1 MKILVT
7 IKQVASL
14 DEDFELRD
22 DGRDVEADFHVFDLN
37 EWDHYALEEAMR
49 LKEGAQDAGIEVV
62 VATVGPDSADEEL
75 RKCLAKGADRA
86 IRIWSDDLEGA
97 DPVGNARVL
106 AALARKEAPDLIFA
120 GVQASDHAYGATG
133 MALAGLLDW
142 PHAAVVA
149 GLDYSPGSPCATV
162 RRELEGGAYATVKVQ
177 TPAVLTLQLGINTPR
192 YASLRG
198 IKQAA
203 ARSIQTLSPAELGVP
218 AGETGAA
225 GSLSRVRRVYVP
237 ELGRAQMIDGTPAE
251 QAARLAS
258 LIKEFRGE
266 A

>member
-1 MKILVT
+1 M
-7 IKQVASL
+7 
-14 DEDFELRD
+14 
-22 DGRDVEADFHVFDLN
+22 
-37 EWDHYALEEAMR
+37 
-49 LKEGAQDAGIEVV
+49 
-62 VATVGPDSADEEL
+62 
-75 RKCLAKGADRA
+75 
-86 IRIWSDDLEGA
+86 
-97 DPVGNARVL
+97 
-106 AALARKEAPDLIFA
+106 IFA

-149 GLDYSPGSPCATV
+149 GLDYSPGSLCATA

-203 ARSIQTLSPAELGVP
+203 TRPIETLSPADLGVP
-218 AGETGAA
+218 ADETGAA
-225 GSLSRVRRVYVP
+225 GSLSRVRREDVP
-237 ELGRAQMIDGTPAE
+237 EVGRAQMIDGTPAE

>member
-22 DGRDVEADFHVFDLN
+22 DARDVEADFHVFDLN

-49 LKEGAQDAGIEVV
+49 LKEGANGEVEVV

-86 IRIWSDDLEGA
+86 IRVWSDELEEA
-97 DPVGNARVL
+97 DPIAIARVL
-106 AALARKEAPDLIFA
+106 AALARKEAPDMVFA

-149 GLDYSPGSPCATV
+149 GLDYTPGAKTASA
-162 RRELEGGAYATVKVQ
+162 RRELEGGAYATVEVQ
-177 TPAVLTLQLGINTPR
+177 CPAVLTIQLGINTPR

-203 ARSIQTLSPAELGVP
+203 ARPIETLTPVELGLP
-218 AGETGAA
+218 PEQTGAA
-225 GSLSRVRRVYVP
+225 GSLSRIRRVYVP
-237 ELGRAQMIDGTPAE
+237 SVGRAQMIEGTPSE

-266 A
+266 AK

>member
-14 DEDFELRD
+14 DEDFELND
-22 DGRDVEADFHVFDLN
+22 DGRDVSADFHVFDLN

-49 LKEGAQDAGIEVV
+49 LKEGANGEIEIV
-62 VATVGPDSADEEL
+62 VATVGPESADEEL

-86 IRIWSDDLEGA
+86 VRIWSDELEEA
-97 DPVGNARVL
+97 DPVAIARVL
-106 AALARKEAPDLIFA
+106 AALARKEAPDMIFA
-120 GVQASDHAYGATG
+120 GVQASDHAYGVTG
-133 MALAGLLDW
+133 MALAGLIDW

-149 GLDYSPGSPCATV
+149 GLDYTPGAKTATA
-162 RRELEGGAYATVKVQ
+162 RRELEGGAYATVEVQ
-177 TPAVLTLQLGINTPR
+177 CPAVLTLQLGINTPR

-203 ARSIQTLSPAELGVP
+203 QRPIETLTPDELGL
-218 AGETGAA
+218 AADETGAA
-225 GSLSRVRRVYVP
+225 GSLSRIRRVYVP
-237 ELGRAQMIDGTPAE
+237 ATGRAQMIAGTPAE
-251 QAARLAS
+251 QAARLAG

-266 A
+266 AK

>member
-1 MKILVT
+1 MKILVA

-22 DGRDVEADFHVFDLN
+22 DGRDVESDFRVLDMN
-37 EWDHYALEEAMR
+37 EWDHYTLEAALQ
-49 LKEGAQDAGIEVV
+49 LKENAGNDVEVV
-62 VATVGPDSADEEL
+62 VATIGPDSADEAL
-75 RKCLAKGADRA
+75 RTCLAKGADRA
-86 IRIWSDDLEGA
+86 VRLWSDDLAES
-97 DPVGNARVL
+97 DPIAIARVL
-106 AALARKEAPDLIFA
+106 AALARKEVPDMIFT
-120 GVQASDHAYGATG
+120 GVQASDHAHGATG

-149 GLDYSPGSPCATV
+149 GLEYAPGAQTATA
-162 RRELEGGAYATVKVQ
+162 RRELEGGAYATVTVQ
-177 TPAVLTLQLGINTPR
+177 CPAVLTLQLGINTPR

-203 ARSIQTLSPAELGVP
+203 ARPIETLAPEALGLT
-218 AGETGAA
+218 ADQIGAA

-237 ELGRAQMIDGTPAE
+237 AAGRASMIDGTPAE

-258 LIKEFRGE
+258 LIKEFQGE

>member
-49 LKEGAQDAGIEVV
+49 IKEGAGGDVEVV

-86 IRIWSDDLEGA
+86 IRVWSDDLEES
-97 DPVGNARVL
+97 DPVGIARVL
-106 AALARKEAPDLIFA
+106 AALARKEAPDMIFA

-133 MALAGLLDW
+133 MALAGLLNW

-149 GLDYSPGSPCATV
+149 GLDYTPGANTATA
-162 RRELEGGAYATVKVQ
+162 RRELEGGAYATVTVQ
-177 TPAVLTLQLGINTPR
+177 CPAVLTLQLGINTPR

-203 ARSIQTLSPAELGVP
+203 ARPIETATPAELDLP
-218 AGETGAA
+218 AGETGPA
-225 GSLSRVRRVYVP
+225 GSASRVRRVYVP
-237 ELGRAQMIDGTPAE
+237 EVGRAQMIEGTPAE

-266 A
+266 AI

>member
-7 IKQVASL
+7 IKQVTSL
-14 DEDFELRD
+14 DEDFELRE

-49 LKEGAQDAGIEVV
+49 LKEAAGGDIEVV
-62 VATVGPDSADEEL
+62 VATVGPNSADEEL

-86 IRIWSDDLEGA
+86 IRVWSDELEES
-97 DPVGNARVL
+97 DPIAIARVL
-106 AALARKEAPDLIFA
+106 AALAAKEAPDMIFA

-149 GLDYSPGSPCATV
+149 GLDYAPGAHTATA

-177 TPAVLTLQLGINTPR
+177 CPAVLTLQLGINTPR

-203 ARSIQTLSPAELGVP
+203 ARPIETIAPDALGLL
-218 AGETGAA
+218 AQQIGAA
-225 GSLSRVRRVYVP
+225 GSLSRVRRMYVP
-237 ELGRAQMIDGTPAE
+237 SVGRAQMIDGTPAE

-258 LIKEFRGE
+258 LIKEFLGE
-266 A
+266 AK

>member
-49 LKEGAQDAGIEVV
+49 LKEGAQDAGVEVV

-86 IRIWSDDLEGA
+86 IRVWSDDLEGA
-97 DPVGNARVL
+97 DPVGIARVL
-106 AALARKEAPDLIFA
+106 AALARKEAPDMIFA

-149 GLDYSPGSPCATV
+149 GLDYSPGSLCATA

-203 ARSIQTLSPAELGVP
+203 TRPIETLSPADLGVP
-218 AGETGAA
+218 ADETGAA

-237 ELGRAQMIDGTPAE
+237 EVGRAQMIDGTPAE

>member
-1 MKILVT
+1 MKILVA

-22 DGRDVEADFHVFDLN
+22 DDRDVDADFHVFDLN
-37 EWDHYALEEAMR
+37 EWDHYALEQALL
-49 LKEGAQDAGIEVV
+49 LKEAGNSDIEVV
-62 VATVGPDSADEEL
+62 VVTVGPERADEEL

-86 IRIWSDDLEGA
+86 IRIWSDELEEA
-97 DPVGNARVL
+97 DPVGVARAL
-106 AALARKEAPDLIFA
+106 AALARREAPDMIFA

-149 GLDYSPGSPCATV
+149 GLEYTPGTGTASA
-162 RRELEGGAYATVKVQ
+162 RRELEGGAYANVTVQ
-177 TPAVLTLQLGINTPR
+177 CPAVLTLQLGINTPR

-203 ARSIQTLSPAELGVP
+203 SRPIETVTPDAIGLSAD
-218 AGETGAA
+218 ETGTR
-225 GSLSRVRRVYVP
+225 GSLSRIRRVYVP

-251 QAARLAS
+251 QAARLAGI
-258 LIKEFRGE
+258 IKEFRGE